1 MTGNRTQE
9 NAQQFC
15 APPAHDVCAKF
26 QRYAIILSVR
36 GVLRSSSFFPLI
48 LLGER
53 ALAYIFS
60 SFSASAAKCDRRV
73 TRLPLMQQ
81 EDQQNHHESV
91 AFGAWAEHKVG
102 RLPRKLSRSDL
113 ARKPYYNIKEKQ
125 AAGLSLG
132 ITTRDTAWR

>member
-1 MTGNRTQE
+1 MHKNFARRLHMTY
-9 NAQQFC
+9 AQNSNVMQLFSACAACC
-15 APPAHDVCAKF
+15 APC
-26 QRYAIILSVR
+26 L
-36 GVLRSSSFFPLI
+36 FF
-48 LLGER
+48 LGER

-60 SFSASAAKCDRRV
+60 SSSASAAKCDRRV